1 LSSNHEEDIK
11 LRRIIAAEFMSIDG
25 VVESPDKWHSPYF
38 NDELGEAQSLIQAE
52 TDTILLGRRTYEE
65 FAQVWPKRT
74 TAEVGPIADF
84 INNTPKLVASTTLR
98 TVEWHNSS
106 LIKGNV
112 AQELR
117 NLKQQPGATIFII
130 GSPTLVRS
138 LLYDGVLDELRLL
151 VDPIIVG
158 QGKRLFEGVEVQ
170 LPLKLV
176 DSKTFKTGVLSLT
189 YAAAER

>member
-1 LSSNHEEDIK
+1 
-11 LRRIIAAEFMSIDG
+11 MSIDG

-38 NDELGEAQSLIQAE
+38 NDEMAEAQSLIQAE
-52 TDTILLGRRTYEE
+52 ADAILLGRRTYEE

-74 TAEVGPIADF
+74 TADVGPIADF

-98 TVEWHNSS
+98 MVEWPNSS

-117 NLKQQPGATIFII
+117 RLKQQLGKAIFII
-130 GSPTLVRS
+130 GSATLVRS
-138 LLYDGVLDELRLL
+138 LLYDRVLDELQLF

-158 QGKRLFEGVEVQ
+158 RGKRLFEAVNDQ

-176 DSKTFKTGVLSLT
+176 SSKTFRTGVLSLT
-189 YAAAER
+189 YAAAEK